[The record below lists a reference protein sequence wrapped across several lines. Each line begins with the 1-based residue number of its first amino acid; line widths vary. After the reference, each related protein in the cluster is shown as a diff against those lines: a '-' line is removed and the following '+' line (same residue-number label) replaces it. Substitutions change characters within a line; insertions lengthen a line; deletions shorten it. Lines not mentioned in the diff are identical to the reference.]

1 MPDAIALQS
10 MPLGMSRPVYHS
22 RQPGISSSRR
32 SMKYFHG
39 LIDKAFDTVPIN
51 RRVTGLMDV

>member
-1 MPDAIALQS
+1 